1 MTSTDT
7 VITSTECDP
16 FITVG
21 VAAFNA
27 ASTLPQLLDS
37 LLAQQFPMEL
47 MEIVV
52 ADNGSTDDT
61 AAIVQGFTDR
71 APVRLVSANH
81 RRGPAVARNAV
92 VKAARGRI
100 IAFTDADCLVH
111 HRWLAE
117 IEAGFDDEA
126 VGCVAGGILPAEFR
140 TSAERFY
147 ARRNIL
153 SQDYVLAHPFLPYAQ
168 TANAAFRRE
177 VFDEVGAFDEEMIT
191 CEDADLLWRM
201 QLQTTYRL
209 RYRPEAL
216 VWHRHRSSGRGLL
229 KQTIGWGTGQALVY
243 RKYRHLMARDSWTKL
258 ANDYRRIGGLA
269 SLAVRRWV
277 VVKAKR
283 RRTEALEDAYLN
295 LLFLSGIKL
304 GRLQGSWQ
312 ARVFYP

>member
-1 MTSTDT
+1 
-7 VITSTECDP
+7 
-16 FITVG
+16 
-21 VAAFNA
+21 
-27 ASTLPQLLDS
+27 
-37 LLAQQFPMEL
+37 

-61 AAIVQGFTDR
+61 AAVVQGFAEN
-71 APVRLVSANH
+71 APIRLVDAAH

-92 VKAARGRI
+92 VRAARGRI

-126 VGCVAGGILPAEFR
+126 VGCVAGSILPAEFR

-153 SQDYVLAHPFLPYAQ
+153 SQDFVLAHPFLPYAQ

-177 VFDEVGAFDEEMIT
+177 VFDAIGPFDEEMIT

-258 ANDYRRIGGLA
+258 AGDYRRIGGLA
-269 SLAVRRWV
+269 SLAVRRWIRLKV
-277 VVKAKR
+277 KR
-283 RRTEALEDAYLN
+283 RGADALEDAYLN